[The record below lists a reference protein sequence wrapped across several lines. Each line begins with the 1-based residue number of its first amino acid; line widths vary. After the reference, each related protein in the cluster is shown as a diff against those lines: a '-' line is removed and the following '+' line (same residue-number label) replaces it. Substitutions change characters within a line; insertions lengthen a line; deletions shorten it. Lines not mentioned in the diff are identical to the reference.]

1 MAITFFCGSGSPP
14 AWRVWLALEHKRL
27 PYTLRMLSFSGG
39 DLKTED
45 FARLNP
51 RRKVPVLTDGGFTL
65 YESAAIVEYLDERYP
80 DAGYGL
86 LFPGDAEARAV
97 TRRLIQE
104 VDHYLAPATSPML
117 REVFYKHE
125 EERDG
130 GVIAAGREKLA
141 AELRIFESELRGDYL
156 TGPLSAADHALYPLL
171 ALTLRADLKDART
184 DVRGL
189 IGPKL
194 ADWMGRIEALP
205 YYEKTYPPHWKP
217 V

>member
-1 MAITFFCGSGSPP
+1 MTITFYCGSGSPP

-27 PYTLRMLSFSGG
+27 AYTLRMLSFSGS
-39 DLKTED
+39 DLKSED

-51 RRKVPVLTDGGFTL
+51 RRKVPVLTDGGYTL
-65 YESAAIVEYLDERYP
+65 YESVAIVEYLDDRYP
-80 DAGYGL
+80 DAGDGR
-86 LFPGDAEARAV
+86 LFPEDLQARAL

-104 VDHYLAPATSPML
+104 VDHYLAPAVGPML
-117 REVFYKHE
+117 REVFYKPE
-125 EERDG
+125 AERDAA
-130 GVIAAGREKLA
+130 VIATGREKLA
-141 AELRIFESELRGDYL
+141 TELRSFEGELRGDFL
-156 TGPLSAADHALYPLL
+156 MGPLSAADHALYPLV
-171 ALTLRADLKDART
+171 ALTLRADLKDRRT

-194 ADWMGRIEALP
+194 AEWMGRMEALP

>member
-1 MAITFFCGSGSPP
+1 MAITFYCASGSPP

-39 DLKTED
+39 DLKSED

-51 RRKVPVLTDGGFTL
+51 RRKVPVLTDGDFTL
-65 YESAAIVEYLDERYP
+65 YESIAIVEYLDDRYP
-80 DAGYGL
+80 DAGDGR
-86 LFPGDAEARAV
+86 LFPEDLKARAL

-104 VDHYLAPATSPML
+104 VDHYLAPAVGPML
-117 REVFYKHE
+117 REVFYKPE

-130 GVIAAGREKLA
+130 AVIAAGREKLA
-141 AELRIFESELRGDYL
+141 AELRLFEGELRGDYL
-156 TGPLSAADHALYPLL
+156 VGPVTAADHALYPML
-171 ALTLRADLKDART
+171 ALTVRADLKDPRT
-184 DVRGL
+184 NVRGL